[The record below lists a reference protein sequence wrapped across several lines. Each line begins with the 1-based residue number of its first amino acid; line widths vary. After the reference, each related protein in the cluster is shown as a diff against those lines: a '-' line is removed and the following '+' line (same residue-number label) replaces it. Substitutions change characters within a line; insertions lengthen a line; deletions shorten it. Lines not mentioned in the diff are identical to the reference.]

1 MDAWGSHVA
10 LDCAGGN
17 DNIKDRQQVYD
28 FVKELVP
35 AIDMKAFG
43 EPIIEHFAAHA
54 EDKAGFSLVQLI
66 ETSCITA
73 HFVNSNGDFYL
84 DIFSCKH
91 VDANIAIEVVKKY
104 FAPKSIKQHYLVRQA
119 QYMKIVLNRKQIA
132 KLNEVVDHF
141 TEINK
146 FTIETDNS
154 DAGVSVVFDLFDVDA
169 KPSFPPMGER
179 H

>member
-1 MDAWGSHVA
+1 MNYWGEHLI

-35 AIDMKAFG
+35 AIDMKSFG
-43 EPIIEHFAAHA
+43 EPLIEHFASHA

-73 HFVNSNGDFYL
+73 HFVNSCGDFYL

-91 VDANIAIEVVKKY
+91 VDEKIAIEIVNKY
-104 FAPKSIKQHYLVRQA
+104 FAPKTIKKHFLTRQA
-119 QYMKIVLNRKQIA
+119 
-132 KLNEVVDHF
+132 
-141 TEINK
+141 
-146 FTIETDNS
+146 
-154 DAGVSVVFDLFDVDA
+154 
-169 KPSFPPMGER
+169 
-179 H
+179 